1 MFDLA
6 KIRNDFPIL
15 SRKVHGQPLV
25 YFDNA
30 ATSQKPTAVISSITD
45 YYDRYNSN
53 VHRGVHTLSGEA
65 TDAYEG
71 ARAQIGRW
79 FGITDPGEVILLR
92 GATEALNLVA
102 NIIAGEL
109 KHGDVILV
117 GETEHHANIV
127 PWQQLESRLGVTV
140 VPVPADSTGM
150 LDLKAAKALC
160 EKHPVAVIAIGHVS
174 NAIGALNDVEGFIA
188 LAKENSAYSVIDGAQ
203 AAPHMLVNVKNLQA
217 DFYTVSAH
225 KCCGPTGIGVLF
237 GRRELLERLPPWQGG
252 GDMIDRVSFRGTTYN
267 ELPWK
272 FEAGTP
278 NIADTIGF
286 SAALRYLESID
297 FAAAIAHEKKVH
309 EYLIDSMLNRN
320 TVDVLGN
327 PEQWV
332 SVCSFNVKGSHP
344 TDVGTLPTN
353 LVWPFV
359 PAITVRCQQWSTL
372 GYQVLF
378 EPRSLSI
385 TQSRRLIV
393 FLMRSIA
400 SQGCSR
406 ADDSLRRIS

>member
-6 KIRNDFPIL
+6 KIRDDFPIL

-30 ATSQKPTAVISSITD
+30 ATSQKPTAVINSITD

-102 NIIAGEL
+102 NTIAGEL
-109 KHGDVILV
+109 KCGDVILV

-140 VPVPADSTGM
+140 VPVPVDSTGM
-150 LDLKAAKALC
+150 LDLKAAKTLC

-217 DFYTVSAH
+217 DFYAVSAH

-252 GDMIDRVSFRGTTYN
+252 GDMIDRVSFSGTTYN

-297 FAAAIAHEKKVH
+297 FAAAIAHENRVH

-327 PEQWV
+327 PERWV

-344 TDVGTLPTN
+344 TDVGTLLDQLGVAVRTGHHCAMPTMEYFG
-353 LVWPFV
+353 LPG
-359 PAITVRCQQWSTL
+359 TVRA
-372 GYQVLF
+372 
-378 EPRSLSI
+378 
-385 TQSRRLIV
+385 
-393 FLMRSIA
+393 SIA
-400 SQGCSR
+400 FYNSIEEVDRFLDALDRVTGMLS
-406 ADDSLRRIS
+406 S

>member
-6 KIRNDFPIL
+6 KIRDDFPIL
-15 SRKVHGQPLV
+15 SRKVHGNPLV

-30 ATSQKPTAVISSITD
+30 ATSQKPTAVINSITD

-102 NIIAGEL
+102 NTIAGEL

-140 VPVPADSTGM
+140 VPIPADSTGM

-160 EKHPVAVIAIGHVS
+160 GKHPVAVIAIGHVS

-217 DFYTVSAH
+217 DFYAVSAH

-252 GDMIDRVSFRGTTYN
+252 GDMIDRVSFSGTTYN

-286 SAALRYLESID
+286 SAALQYLESID

-344 TDVGTLPTN
+344 TDVGTLLDQLGVAVRTGHHCAMPTMEYFG
-353 LVWPFV
+353 LPG
-359 PAITVRCQQWSTL
+359 TVRASVAFYNSIEEVDRFLDALDRVT
-372 GYQVLF
+372 GM
-378 EPRSLSI
+378 LS
-385 TQSRRLIV
+385 S
-393 FLMRSIA
+393 
-400 SQGCSR
+400 
-406 ADDSLRRIS
+406 

>member
-6 KIRNDFPIL
+6 QIRDDFPIL

-30 ATSQKPTAVISSITD
+30 ATSQKPTAVIKSITD

-102 NIIAGEL
+102 NTIAGEL

-127 PWQQLESRLGVTV
+127 PWQQLESRLGVMV
-140 VPVPADSTGM
+140 VPVPVDSTGM
-150 LDLKAAKALC
+150 LDLKAAKTLC
-160 EKHPVAVIAIGHVS
+160 GKHPVAVIAIGHVS

-217 DFYTVSAH
+217 DFYAVSAH
-225 KCCGPTGIGVLF
+225 KCCGPTGIGALF

-252 GDMIDRVSFRGTTYN
+252 GDMIDRVSFSGTTYN

-297 FAAAIAHEKKVH
+297 FAAAIAHENKVH

-344 TDVGTLPTN
+344 TDVGTLLDQLGIAVRTGHHCAMPTMEYFG
-353 LVWPFV
+353 LPG
-359 PAITVRCQQWSTL
+359 TVRA
-372 GYQVLF
+372 
-378 EPRSLSI
+378 
-385 TQSRRLIV
+385 
-393 FLMRSIA
+393 SIA
-400 SQGCSR
+400 FYNSIEEVDRFLDALDRVTGMLSN
-406 ADDSLRRIS
+406 

>member
-1 MFDLA
+1 MFDLEQ
-6 KIRNDFPIL
+6 IRDDFPIL
-15 SRKVHGQPLV
+15 SREVHGHPLV

-30 ATSQKPTAVISSITD
+30 ATSQKPTAVINSIKD

-65 TDAYEG
+65 TDAYEE

-102 NIIAGEL
+102 NTIVTEL

-127 PWQQLESRLGVTV
+127 PWQQLESRLGVKV
-140 VPVPADSTGM
+140 VPIPVDSSGV
-150 LDLKAAKALC
+150 LDLEAAKTLC
-160 EKHPVAVIAIGHVS
+160 GKHPVAVIAIGHVS

-188 LAKENSAYSVIDGAQ
+188 LANENNAYSVIDGAQ

-217 DFYTVSAH
+217 DFYAVSAH
-225 KCCGPTGIGVLF
+225 KCCGPTGIGALF
-237 GRRELLERLPPWQGG
+237 AKRGLLERLPPWQGG
-252 GDMIDRVSFRGTTYN
+252 GDMIDRVSFSGTTYN

-278 NIADTIGF
+278 NIADTVGF

-297 FAAAIAHEKKVH
+297 FAAAIAHENQVH
-309 EYLIDSMLNRN
+309 EYLISSMRSRN
-320 TVDVLGN
+320 TVDILGN
-327 PEQWV
+327 PERWV

-344 TDVGTLPTN
+344 TDVGTLLDQLGVAVRTGHHCAMPTMEYFG
-353 LVWPFV
+353 LPG
-359 PAITVRCQQWSTL
+359 TVRA
-372 GYQVLF
+372 
-378 EPRSLSI
+378 
-385 TQSRRLIV
+385 
-393 FLMRSIA
+393 SIA
-400 SQGCSR
+400 FYNSMEEVDRFLDALDRVTGML
-406 ADDSLRRIS
+406 AN

>member
-1 MFDLA
+1 MLDLA
-6 KIRNDFPIL
+6 KIRDDFPIL

-30 ATSQKPTAVISSITD
+30 ATSQKPTAVINAITD

-71 ARAQIGRW
+71 ARTQIGRW

-102 NIIAGEL
+102 NTIAGEL

-140 VPVPADSTGM
+140 VPIPADSTGM

-160 EKHPVAVIAIGHVS
+160 GKHPVAVIAIGHVS

-217 DFYTVSAH
+217 DFYAVSAH
-225 KCCGPTGIGVLF
+225 KSCGPTGIGVLF

-252 GDMIDRVSFRGTTYN
+252 GDMIDRVSFSGTTYN

-344 TDVGTLPTN
+344 TDVGTLLDQLGVAVRTGHHCAMPTMEYFG
-353 LVWPFV
+353 LQG
-359 PAITVRCQQWSTL
+359 TVRA
-372 GYQVLF
+372 
-378 EPRSLSI
+378 
-385 TQSRRLIV
+385 
-393 FLMRSIA
+393 SIA
-400 SQGCSR
+400 FYNSIEEVDRFLDALDHVTGMLSN
-406 ADDSLRRIS
+406 

>member
-6 KIRNDFPIL
+6 QIRDDFPIL
-15 SRKVHGQPLV
+15 SREVHGQPLV

-30 ATSQKPTAVISSITD
+30 ATSQKPTAVINSIKD

-102 NIIAGEL
+102 NTIAGEL
-109 KHGDVILV
+109 KYGDVILV

-140 VPVPADSTGM
+140 VPIPVDTTGM
-150 LDLKAAKALC
+150 LDLEAAKTLC
-160 EKHPVAVIAIGHVS
+160 RKYSVAVMAIGHVS

-188 LAKENSAYSVIDGAQ
+188 LANENNAYSVIDGAQ
-203 AAPHMLVNVKNLQA
+203 AAPHMQVNVKNLQA
-217 DFYTVSAH
+217 DFYAVSAH
-225 KCCGPTGIGVLF
+225 KCCGPTGIGALLAK
-237 GRRELLERLPPWQGG
+237 RELLERLPPWQGG
-252 GDMIDRVSFRGTTYN
+252 GDMIDRVSFSGTTYN

-286 SAALRYLESID
+286 STALRYLESID
-297 FAAAIAHEKKVH
+297 FAAAIAHENQVH
-309 EYLIDSMLNRN
+309 EYLISSMQSRN
-320 TVDVLGN
+320 TVDILGN
-327 PEQWV
+327 PERWV

-344 TDVGTLPTN
+344 TDVGTLLDQLGVAVRTGHHCAMPTMEYFG
-353 LVWPFV
+353 LPG
-359 PAITVRCQQWSTL
+359 TVRA
-372 GYQVLF
+372 
-378 EPRSLSI
+378 
-385 TQSRRLIV
+385 
-393 FLMRSIA
+393 SIA
-400 SQGCSR
+400 FYNSIEEVDRFLDALDRVTGML
-406 ADDSLRRIS
+406 AN

>member
-6 KIRNDFPIL
+6 KIRDDFPIL

-30 ATSQKPTAVISSITD
+30 ATSQKPTAVINSITD

-102 NIIAGEL
+102 NTIAGEL
-109 KHGDVILV
+109 KSGDVILV

-140 VPVPADSTGM
+140 IPVPVDSTGM
-150 LDLKAAKALC
+150 LDLKAAKTLC

-188 LAKENSAYSVIDGAQ
+188 LAKENGAYSVIDGAQ

-217 DFYTVSAH
+217 DFYAVSAH

-252 GDMIDRVSFRGTTYN
+252 GDMIDRVSFSGTTYN

-286 SAALRYLESID
+286 SAALGYLESID
-297 FAAAIAHEKKVH
+297 FAAAIAHENKVH
-309 EYLIDSMLNRN
+309 QYLIDSMLNRN

-344 TDVGTLPTN
+344 TDVGTLLDQLGVAVRTGHHCAMPTMEYFG
-353 LVWPFV
+353 LSG
-359 PAITVRCQQWSTL
+359 TVRA
-372 GYQVLF
+372 
-378 EPRSLSI
+378 
-385 TQSRRLIV
+385 
-393 FLMRSIA
+393 SIA
-400 SQGCSR
+400 FYNSIEEVDRFLDALDRVTGMLSN
-406 ADDSLRRIS
+406 

>member
-6 KIRNDFPIL
+6 KIRDDFPIL
-15 SRKVHGQPLV
+15 SRKVHGKPLV

-30 ATSQKPTAVISSITD
+30 ATSQKPTAVINSITD

-102 NIIAGEL
+102 NTIAGEL

-140 VPVPADSTGM
+140 VPIPVDSTGM
-150 LDLKAAKALC
+150 LDLKAAKTLC

-174 NAIGALNDVEGFIA
+174 NAIGALNNVEGFIA
-188 LAKENSAYSVIDGAQ
+188 LARENSAYSVIDGAQ

-217 DFYTVSAH
+217 DFYAVSAH

-252 GDMIDRVSFRGTTYN
+252 GDMIDRVSFSGTTYN

-297 FAAAIAHEKKVH
+297 FAAAIAHENKVH
-309 EYLIDSMLNRN
+309 QYLIDSMLNRN

-344 TDVGTLPTN
+344 TDVGTLLDQLGVAVRTGHHCAMPTMEYFG
-353 LVWPFV
+353 LSG
-359 PAITVRCQQWSTL
+359 TVRA
-372 GYQVLF
+372 
-378 EPRSLSI
+378 
-385 TQSRRLIV
+385 
-393 FLMRSIA
+393 SIA
-400 SQGCSR
+400 FYNSIEEVDRFLDALDRVTGMLSN
-406 ADDSLRRIS
+406 